1 MSAKC
6 QKRRSALSL
15 PATETSRHRVV
26 AGPSVRTEV
35 PGGCLL
41 GIAVKWLWLG
51 NQRQINLDVFSRCY
65 ATGLLMRTA
74 R

>member
-1 MSAKC
+1 MSGLTP
-6 QKRRSALSL
+6 RRGHAQSRPQCLLSARSGDQPSL

-26 AGPSVRTEV
+26 RRGASVRTEV

-51 NQRQINLDVFSRCY
+51 NQR
-65 ATGLLMRTA
+65 
-74 R
+74 